1 MRMESSHRTTGH
13 SKTVLAPGQGRSKAK
28 RDPCRMQLVQMA
40 VSENPFTAA
49 LQRELE
55 RNGEW
60 LVVRVDRPDLSLDGI
75 VLVDELVLD
84 HIDYA
89 IPSPER
95 VVLVCHNHSAEL
107 SRAWEAGIISVV
119 FESDSPETAML
130 AVLSAALRVPHRPA
144 LPCAR
149 H

>member
-1 MRMESSHRTTGH
+1 
-13 SKTVLAPGQGRSKAK
+13 
-28 RDPCRMQLVQMA
+28 MQLVQMA
-40 VSENPFTAA
+40 VSDSPFATA

-60 LVVRVDRPDLSLDGI
+60 MVVRVDRPDLSLDGI
-75 VLVDELVLD
+75 VLVDEPALD
-84 HIDYA
+84 RIGHA
-89 IPSPER
+89 IHNPER

-107 SRAWEAGIISVV
+107 TEAWEAGIISVV

-130 AVLSAALRVPHRPA
+130 AVLSAALRVPHLPA
-144 LPCAR
+144 LPCPR